1 MYFEQNFHK
10 NINYFYCSLVVILI
24 VKLFTINSIH
34 KNRELPIEPDD
45 AYTYIAHSYL
55 AYKDF
60 DRNKKTMRS
69 IADIVYSAYDNEIS
83 QNSQNVVEVSRIE
96 RYLIPRYFLY
106 SKTFGFIKKNFRV
119 QNIQLWWYFNYF
131 SQILILL
138 SALLFIQRFLAK
150 KKNFYKLICL
160 LSSFFFVLSVKH
172 QIMGTPMTI
181 GTSILLIGICFS
193 LNIYNKYLNFTGPVL
208 IFLSL
213 HFHPGVF
220 LVSSIFIGTYFLMY
234 IIYKKD
240 YLNCFIRITFPVL
253 LALVLEQFLFFLEI
267 NRYLG
272 IFETMYVGQE
282 FAKIDGLIEIFNFNW
297 ESTKKNFISMMYP
310 LTPFFF
316 HKKIIIF
323 FFYLI
328 SIFVAF
334 KTNKE
339 LFILNCF
346 ILISIII
353 GCFYFISLN
362 HSGNIIF
369 YQMQGMIPILSITFF
384 NMYFFYFEKI
394 DQKLNIKKPYIL
406 MLFVMIIFLNNTSD
420 YFKMIKNR
428 TNKANFE
435 NITVELD
442 EFNKKYILNEND
454 AMIIGDELILFMYFS
469 LNENINIY
477 LDNKM
482 RKGDKIWHQKIKN
495 FNPKG
500 YIGKIDEN
508 KIIKNTIKYG
518 QNSIT
523 FKNIKKF
530 ENFYFLYN

>member
-1 MYFEQNFHK
+1 MH
-10 NINYFYCSLVVILI
+10 
-24 VKLFTINSIH
+24 
-34 KNRELPIEPDD
+34 
-45 AYTYIAHSYL
+45 
-55 AYKDF
+55 
-60 DRNKKTMRS
+60 
-69 IADIVYSAYDNEIS
+69 
-83 QNSQNVVEVSRIE
+83 
-96 RYLIPRYFLY
+96 
-106 SKTFGFIKKNFRV
+106 
-119 QNIQLWWYFNYF
+119 
-131 SQILILL
+131 
-138 SALLFIQRFLAK
+138 
-150 KKNFYKLICL
+150 
-160 LSSFFFVLSVKH
+160 
-172 QIMGTPMTI
+172 
-181 GTSILLIGICFS
+181 
-193 LNIYNKYLNFTGPVL
+193 
-208 IFLSL
+208 
-213 HFHPGVF
+213 
-220 LVSSIFIGTYFLMY
+220 
-234 IIYKKD
+234 
-240 YLNCFIRITFPVL
+240 
-253 LALVLEQFLFFLEI
+253 
-267 NRYLG
+267 
-272 IFETMYVGQE
+272 
-282 FAKIDGLIEIFNFNW
+282 
-297 ESTKKNFISMMYP
+297 P
-310 LTPFFF
+310 LTPIFF

-323 FFYLI
+323 LFYLI

-362 HSGNIIF
+362 HPGNIIF

-384 NMYFFYFEKI
+384 NMYFFYFEKL
-394 DQKLNIKKPYIL
+394 DKKLNIKKPYIL
-406 MLFVMIIFLNNTSD
+406 MIFVTIIFLNNTSD

-435 NITVELD
+435 NITLEIN

-482 RKGDKIWHQKIKN
+482 RKRDKIWHQKIKN

-500 YIGKIDEN
+500 YVGKIDKN
-508 KIIKNTIKYG
+508 KIIQNTIKYG